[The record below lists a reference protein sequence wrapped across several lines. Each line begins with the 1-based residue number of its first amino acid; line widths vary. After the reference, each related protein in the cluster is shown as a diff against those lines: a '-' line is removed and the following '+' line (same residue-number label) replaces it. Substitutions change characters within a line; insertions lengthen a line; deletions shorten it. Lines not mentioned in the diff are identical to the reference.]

1 MPNYQT
7 NLMLKSECIKCFI
20 ILFVSIVVFSCN
32 RSDSITNNTLHKVT
46 NTDFVDQLHISG
58 YLESSN
64 SMNIIC
70 PQFYTDLTIVYLIP
84 EGTVINAGD
93 TVCILEA
100 SEIKSKYETALMDL
114 EIAKLEYTKSVESL
128 KLQFLLLESQVRTI
142 DASARIASL
151 DSIQASY
158 VSESQQKIIG
168 LEIQKAEIE
177 KEKLQNKLKSLK
189 EINESELRKLRLK
202 IDQAQNNANREKESL
217 DKMVMTSGT
226 GGIVEYAINWATNK
240 KMAEGDITWTGQAI
254 VSIPDISGYRA
265 RLVVNESNYKR
276 IAPGQKVLMQV
287 DAIPGSKIA
296 GKIIRKSAGGKS
308 ITRNSQVKIYDI
320 YASVDSI
327 DSRFQPGLSLTGTV
341 LIEELKDTL
350 VIPLSA
356 LFEQDSIKY
365 VYLKHGKKFKK
376 QTVYTK
382 THSSTMAVID
392 SGLSENDIISVTK
405 PLKFVND

>member
-1 MPNYQT
+1 
-7 NLMLKSECIKCFI
+7 
-20 ILFVSIVVFSCN
+20 
-32 RSDSITNNTLHKVT
+32 
-46 NTDFVDQLHISG
+46 
-58 YLESSN
+58 
-64 SMNIIC
+64 MNIIC

-84 EGTVINAGD
+84 EGTIINAGD

-100 SEIKSKYETALMDL
+100 SEIKSSYETALMDL
-114 EIAKLEYTKSVESL
+114 EISKLEYTKSVESL

-151 DSIQASY
+151 DSIQSSY
-158 VSESQQKIIG
+158 VSESQQKIIR

-177 KEKLQNKLKSLK
+177 KEKLQNKLKFLK
-189 EINESELRKLRLK
+189 EINESELKKLKLK
-202 IDQAQNNANREKESL
+202 IDQAQNKANSEKQSL

-226 GGIVEYAINWATNK
+226 GGIVEYAINRATNK

-276 IAPGQKVLMQV
+276 IAQGQKVLMQV

-296 GKIIRKSAGGKS
+296 GKIIRKSAGGKP
-308 ITRNSQVKIYDI
+308 ITRNSEVKIYDI

-327 DSRFQPGLSLTGTV
+327 DSKFQPGLSLTGTV

-356 LFEQDSIKY
+356 LFDQDSIKY
-365 VYLKHGKKFKK
+365 VYLKRGKKFKK

-392 SGLSENDIISVTK
+392 SGLSENDIISVIK